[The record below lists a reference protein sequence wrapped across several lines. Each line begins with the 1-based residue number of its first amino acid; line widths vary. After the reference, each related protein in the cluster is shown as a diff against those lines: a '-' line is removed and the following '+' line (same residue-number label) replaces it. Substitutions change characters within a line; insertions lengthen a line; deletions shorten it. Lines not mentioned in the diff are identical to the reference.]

1 MKYVRFSVA
10 DKVKYG
16 ILEGNVIK
24 VLTNS
29 YLEEYETTQETYKL
43 EEIHI
48 LAPVNPSKAVCV
60 GLNYGDHAK
69 EMCLPLPPTPILFMK
84 PSTATIGPNDSII
97 HPHLSERVDY
107 EGELAVVIKKS
118 ARHISIDDVPEYIL
132 GYTIGNDVT
141 ARDLQK
147 SDGQWTVAK
156 GFDTF
161 MPLGPIISDEV
172 DPTRL
177 SVITYL
183 NNNVVQKSNTKHL
196 IFSAHFL
203 VSYISSIMTLNP
215 GDVILTGTPGGI
227 GKMEV
232 GDVVRVEI
240 EGLLSLTNTL
250 EYE

>member
-16 ILEGNVIK
+16 ILEENVIK
-24 VLTNS
+24 VLSNS
-29 YLEEYETTQETYKL
+29 YFEEYVTTQETYQL
-43 EEIHI
+43 DQIHI
-48 LAPVNPSKAVCV
+48 LAPVKPSKAVCV

-97 HPHLSERVDY
+97 HPRLSERVDY
-107 EGELAVVIKKS
+107 EGELAVVIKRR
-118 ARHISIDDVPEYIL
+118 ARHISIDDVPKYIL
-132 GYTIGNDVT
+132 GYTIANDVT

-172 DPTRL
+172 DPSNL

-196 IFSAHFL
+196 IFSAYFL

-250 EYE
+250 KSE